1 MKLSKKF
8 SIHVKMSDM
17 KLLSFELVMG
27 AVKSV
32 VRGAADRRSHTKG
45 SHLGSTC
52 VKVC

>member
-1 MKLSKKF
+1 MKLSKKS

-32 VRGAADRRSHTKG
+32 VRGAAEEAIQKDLTWDLH
-45 SHLGSTC
+45 
-52 VKVC
+52 V